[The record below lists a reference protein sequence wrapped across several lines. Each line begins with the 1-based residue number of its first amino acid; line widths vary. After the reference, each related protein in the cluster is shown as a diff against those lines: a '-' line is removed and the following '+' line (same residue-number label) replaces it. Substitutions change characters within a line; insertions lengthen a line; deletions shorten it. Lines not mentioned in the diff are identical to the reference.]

1 NACAC
6 RKIEWRVARKAAN
19 SIASRRA
26 AVDVLLIAQ
35 LVVVVGGIIA
45 LSCEKRLQTILA
57 TGVHW
62 QKLFAIFPVEIVEQL
77 RLGCS
82 WDDYRRI
89 WDVPCAGHRGRA
101 DARRGLIFGVAIEH
115 KEIEI
120 LSGHLAGKRI
130 RTNQS
135 IAVTAHSE
143 AHRNRSHR
151 IGS

>member
-1 NACAC
+1 MLQRLKAAALVHERAVHWSYVIGGVTRINACAC

-62 QKLFAIFPVEIVEQL
+62 QKLFAIFPREIVEQL
-77 RLGCS
+77 RLGRS
-82 WDDYRRI
+82 WD
-89 WDVPCAGHRGRA
+89 
-101 DARRGLIFGVAIEH
+101 
-115 KEIEI
+115 
-120 LSGHLAGKRI
+120 
-130 RTNQS
+130 
-135 IAVTAHSE
+135 
-143 AHRNRSHR
+143 
-151 IGS
+151 